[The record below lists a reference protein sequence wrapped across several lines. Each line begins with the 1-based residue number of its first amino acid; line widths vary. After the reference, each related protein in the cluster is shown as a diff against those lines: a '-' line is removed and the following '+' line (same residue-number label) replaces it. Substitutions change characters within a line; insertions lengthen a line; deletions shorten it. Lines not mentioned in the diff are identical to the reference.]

1 MADVLI
7 LSRSEAE
14 RVFTMKDALEA
25 VEEAYRAQGEGKV
38 INPMATSFV
47 VPGYNGEVDI
57 KSAYIES
64 MNCSGLK
71 FAGGYWDN
79 PVKYGL
85 PSVIGVI
92 LIADGSNGMP
102 LALSLIHI

>member
-1 MADVLI
+1 MVDILI
-7 LSRSEAE
+7 LSRREAE
-14 RVFTMKDALEA
+14 QVFTMRDALEA
-25 VEEAYRAQGEGKV
+25 VEAVYRAQGERKV

-57 KSAYIES
+57 KSAYIEP

-85 PSVIGVI
+85 PSVIGII
-92 LIADGSNGMP
+92 LLADGSNG
-102 LALSLIHI
+102 LRWYTYRWL